1 MQGAAHTLHF
11 YTMLNLAEKKEG
23 ERCSYVLLQQ
33 LAKAPE
39 QEMEQPASETNKRMT
54 AAAEHTEDS

>member
-11 YTMLNLAEKKEG
+11 YIMLNLAEKKEG
-23 ERCSYVLLQQ
+23 ERSYVLLQQ

-39 QEMEQPASETNKRMT
+39 QEMEQPVSETNKRMT